1 MRIGRIEYC
10 EHLTERLRLRE
21 IDEALPRQVI
31 RQARQVFRDTA
42 TGYRIA
48 IAPAPYLGET
58 HLMMVVFEIDG
69 DVATA
74 ITVHPLEE
82 RDVEAK
88 VRNGRWQP

>member
-1 MRIGRIEYC
+1 
-10 EHLTERLRLRE
+10 
-21 IDEALPRQVI
+21 
-31 RQARQVFRDTA
+31 
-42 TGYRIA
+42 
-48 IAPAPYLGET
+48 
-58 HLMMVVFEIDG
+58 MMVVFEIDD